1 MKPILTI
8 SIAAYNAEKYL
19 EKCLSSLIKCQ
30 RFNALQIIVV
40 DDGSSDNTAEIG
52 KSYAK
57 RYPDQIRLISKANGG
72 HGSTI
77 NTTIQ
82 LAEGKYYKI
91 VDSDDWVESA
101 NIDVLVGYLESL
113 DVSIV
118 INPYYIVNADSGEK
132 QIIKPFITN
141 APTDGQLICIS
152 QLYEYE
158 YRHAM
163 HSLTFNTS
171 LVRQMGPIIDEK
183 CFYVDAEYTIF
194 PMKYAKSFVYYDFPI
209 YDYLMGTNE
218 QSMNETNMIRRR
230 DQHLKVCK
238 RVIDFYRGNHEIE
251 EGIRSVIK
259 RRVDSL
265 ICTEYIILMKNGNKQ
280 ELLSFDE
287 YMCTTSADLYAS
299 AMQYGIEQ
307 MHSNYI
313 SVLLKMKKNN
323 FRLFPLYNTILRL
336 NRLYKKLHKR

>member
-1 MKPILTI
+1 
-8 SIAAYNAEKYL
+8 
-19 EKCLSSLIKCQ
+19 
-30 RFNALQIIVV
+30 
-40 DDGSSDNTAEIG
+40 
-52 KSYAK
+52 
-57 RYPDQIRLISKANGG
+57 
-72 HGSTI
+72 
-77 NTTIQ
+77 
-82 LAEGKYYKI
+82 
-91 VDSDDWVESA
+91 
-101 NIDVLVGYLESL
+101 
-113 DVSIV
+113 
-118 INPYYIVNADSGEK
+118 
-132 QIIKPFITN
+132 
-141 APTDGQLICIS
+141 
-152 QLYEYE
+152 
-158 YRHAM
+158 M
-163 HSLTFNTS
+163 HSFTFNTS

-238 RVIDFYRGNHEIE
+238 RVIDFYRSNHEIE